1 MVKAIVGACWGDEGK
16 GKITDLL
23 AEDADI
29 VIRFQ
34 GAAMPAIPSSMIM
47 VNLRYT
53 RCRAAYLIP
62 TPSISLARA
71 WLLMF
76 PIL

>member
-23 AEDADI
+23 AEDADS
-29 VIRFQ
+29 R

-53 RCRAAYLIP
+53 RCRAASLIP